1 MEGDETAEPPLVKR
15 EGSPGRCPKP
25 PSANLV
31 KIEGNDVGYL
41 VSMVPPG
48 TMVQA
53 PKNVDGDGAKDA
65 RVPPPGVTSYNDQD
79 FPIIPD
85 SACRTEINDTK
96 AKELPADTN
105 VAHANDICH
114 AVNKDEDSNHVD
126 DLSDSSSELSE
137 PGEYSDDDYVDP
149 AEARIAS
156 RQEKKEGQLAKA
168 KPRTPRR
175 PAKNVAEYAARL
187 SASRKEAFLKY
198 MVSNLGLVDQRGF
211 IPPPPARNKS
221 KKKQKSND
229 VTHVTAVPSDMPSFS
244 SVEEQ
249 EPTFVTKAD
258 NMREIAKC
266 TNSVGN
272 NRHGKTQKRDVKEG
286 SKVFGRAQVRCY
298 HADTPA
304 GPERRYQI
312 KGMIAMLKEYQL
324 PLAAWWVLQEH
335 SDIGPQGGIVADMP
349 GFGKTV
355 VTLAAIHGNQPEKA
369 KRDAGEGATLVV
381 APNAPLAQQWRD
393 EIRKHLGLK
402 YYNQTVLMSAL
413 RDYPLDRDDLARRLI
428 VIATYTELRMSYE
441 ATPSAHVHE
450 SDEDYDDA
458 EPTECV
464 RGFPLGADENPM
476 ADDYIKGMLHKVQF
490 FRLVLDEV
498 HNIKRHTGMTFRAA
512 YAIKAQHKWGL
523 SGTPLSNRIEELYSY
538 TKLIGCTNITS
549 FQEFKDVYVLSSDA
563 KDRIDVLMTNNS
575 YRRTDQDLFLGNRM
589 MKLPQ
594 KHMEDQNVQLTAVE
608 KAIQEWLDI
617 IFDTDDNARTGNK
630 KYVGH
635 MRYRQ
640 LVSHA
645 YSLES
650 FLRDDGPNGVSVDEL
665 QVLLEMVRKAE
676 EQPVTPSTLDQIGCW
691 SERQVN
697 HDVRSSSVAKPKT
710 LNPFGNSE
718 FGTRCCSFT
727 PLIEMIIDYHQIRA
741 IGCSGCNGPV
751 SDPQKAQACGHYI
764 CGGCLTEWLKT
775 EQRTECPRCN
785 ATTQF
790 LKVITL
796 GFVLNNRMPAAG
808 SKLTAVKDTLLRWK
822 RDFPGDKCII
832 FVQFVKTLLMTG
844 IMLQLEGI
852 DFVYTYG
859 KMLSKQKSKAKT
871 IFETDPT
878 VKVLVATMGTCSE
891 GLNLT
896 CANRVIVVDA
906 WWNSAREQQSF
917 GRVVRTG
924 QCKETYCVRLKSPNS
939 IDDKIEKIQTSKNE
953 VVDCAV
959 QDDGHDPFTLSE
971 LGVMNLLNPEKYLEL
986 CKETLSKIKNPK
998 ATELAK

>member
-575 YRRTDQDLFLGNRM
+575 YRR
-589 MKLPQ
+589 
-594 KHMEDQNVQLTAVE
+594 
-608 KAIQEWLDI
+608 WLDI

-697 HDVRSSSVAKPKT
+697 HDARSSSVAKPKT

-718 FGTRCCSFT
+718 FGTRNRRVGQDNQGVT
-727 PLIEMIIDYHQIRA
+727 PLLAPRDTTFI
-741 IGCSGCNGPV
+741 
-751 SDPQKAQACGHYI
+751 KA
-764 CGGCLTEWLKT
+764 
-775 EQRTECPRCN
+775 
-785 ATTQF
+785 
-790 LKVITL
+790 

>member
-1 MEGDETAEPPLVKR
+1 MEGDESAEPSLVKR
-15 EGSPGRCPKP
+15 EGSLGLGPKS
-25 PSANLV
+25 PSDNVV
-31 KIEGNDVGYL
+31 KLEGNDVECL
-41 VSMVPPG
+41 VSMARPG

-53 PKNVDGDGAKDA
+53 PMNVDGDDDKDA
-65 RVPPPGVTSYNDQD
+65 RVPPPGVTSHKD
-79 FPIIPD
+79 
-85 SACRTEINDTK
+85 
-96 AKELPADTN
+96 AD
-105 VAHANDICH
+105 HA
-114 AVNKDEDSNHVD
+114 D
-126 DLSDSSSELSE
+126 DKSDCSSELSE
-137 PGEYSDDDYVDP
+137 PEEYSDDEYVDP
-149 AEARIAS
+149 TDIRVAS
-156 RQEKKEGQLAKA
+156 QQEKKEQQAAKA

-175 PAKNVAEYAARL
+175 AAKNVAEYAARL

-198 MVSNLGLVDQRGF
+198 MVSNLGLVDQTGF

-221 KKKQKSND
+221 KKKQKSIE
-229 VTHVTAVPSDMPSFS
+229 VTPVTAVPSDMPSFS
-244 SVEEQ
+244 GVEEQ

-258 NMREIAKC
+258 NMKELTKC

-286 SKVFGRAQVRCY
+286 IKVFGRAQVKCFNK
-298 HADTPA
+298 DTPA
-304 GPERRYQI
+304 GPERSYEI
-312 KGMIAMLKEYQL
+312 KGMIAKLKEYQL

-349 GFGKTV
+349 GFGKTIA
-355 VTLAAIHGNQPEKA
+355 TLAAIHGNRPEKA

-381 APNAPLAQQWRD
+381 APNASLARQWRN
-393 EIRKHLGLK
+393 EILAHLGET
-402 YYNQTVLMSAL
+402 YDDQTILMSTL
-413 RDYPLDRDDLARRLI
+413 QDGRLDHRALARKWI

-441 ATPSAHVHE
+441 ATPSAHVYE
-450 SDEDYDDA
+450 SDEDGDDA
-458 EPTECV
+458 EPAGCV
-464 RGFPLGADENPM
+464 RGFPLGADEYAM
-476 ADDYIKGMLHKVQF
+476 ADDYIRGMLHKVQF

-498 HNIKRHTGMTFRAA
+498 HNIKRHAGMTFRAA
-512 YAIKAQHKWGL
+512 YAVKADHKWGL

-538 TKLIGCTNITS
+538 TKLIGCTNITN

-575 YRRTDQDLFLGNRM
+575 YRR
-589 MKLPQ
+589 
-594 KHMEDQNVQLTAVE
+594 
-608 KAIQEWLDI
+608 WLDI
-617 IFDTDDNARTGNK
+617 IFDTDDDARTGNK

-665 QVLLEMVRKAE
+665 QVLLEMVRKVEA
-676 EQPVTPSTLDQIGCW
+676 QPVTPSTLDQIGCW

-697 HDVRSSSVAKPKT
+697 HDARSSSVAKPKT
-710 LNPFGNSE
+710 LNPFGSSE
-718 FGTRCCSFT
+718 FGTRCCSFA

-741 IGCSGCNGPV
+741 VGCPSCENNV
-751 SDPQKAQACGHYI
+751 SDPQKAEACGHYI
-764 CGGCLTEWLKT
+764 CGSCLTEWLKT
-775 EQRTECPRCN
+775 EKRTECPRCN
-785 ATTQF
+785 TPTQF
-790 LKVITL
+790 LKIVTL
-796 GFVLNNRMPAAG
+796 GTLETQFDAQEQAREDEIKSSSKRKRASRSNFSRRRAAPATDPRNRRVGQDNQGVTPLLAPRDTTFIKAAFVLNNRMPAAG
-808 SKLTAVKDTLLRWK
+808 SKLTAVKDTLLRWQ
-822 RDFPGDKCII
+822 RDFPEDKCII

-859 KMLSKQKSKAKT
+859 KMLSKQKSKAKK
-871 IFETDPT
+871 IFESEPT

-998 ATELAK
+998 AAELAK